1 MLKKPSLGGTGLA
14 LVAALFIG
22 ILLLANHLLRGAKV
36 DLTADNLYTIADGT
50 ENIIKGLKEPVN
62 LYFFFSE
69 KTAASNPVI
78 RNHGIRVRELLEELV
93 SRSDGKLTLKVIDPQ
108 PFSEEEDRANELGIN
123 STTINASGD
132 KLYLGLAA
140 TNSTD
145 GKESIGFLDPRLEE
159 QLEYDVAKL
168 IHKLST
174 AKKPVVGWL
183 SSIPLGGDFDMQTGR
198 PRPPAA
204 VYQQIEQLYTVRTLE
219 PTLTGIDADV
229 DVLVIVHPKS
239 LPPAALYAIDQYAL
253 RGGHVLLFV
262 DPRAEADPTAAGDPN
277 NPMAQMQAD
286 RSSDLAP
293 LLGAWGVEYHP
304 DQVVADLDH
313 GLEVAMR
320 QGEQPSQHIAI
331 LGLNNENMAK
341 DVITAQIDAVN
352 LATAGSLKPAAGN
365 DKDKDKAAG
374 KDATGLVFEPLIHT
388 GKRAGLLPVQ
398 RFAMLA
404 DPASL
409 KDGFAPTGEFTV
421 AARLTGKAK
430 SAFPDGPPA
439 GATAAADAL
448 KESAQP
454 LNVVVVADTDLLTD
468 FMWGQSANFFG
479 QNVFQPFANNGELVW
494 NAIDNLGGSSDLISI
509 RARAAY
515 SRPFERVEALKR
527 NADAQ
532 LRVKEQQLQQ
542 QLQQTE
548 EKLTQLQ
555 TAQPS
560 GNDAIL
566 TPEMAQAIDN
576 FQKQKLQIRKELRET
591 RAGLDKDI
599 RALGWKL
606 KLVNML
612 LMPVLITALGLLV
625 AMWRKRR
632 RHAIAMLRKGSAS

>member
-1 MLKKPSLGGTGLA
+1 MLKKSSLGGTGLA
-14 LVAALFIG
+14 LVAVLFIG
-22 ILLLANHLLRGAKV
+22 ILLLASHLLRGAKV
-36 DLTADNLYTIADGT
+36 DLTADKLYTIADGT

-69 KTAASNPVI
+69 KTAATNPVI

-123 STTINASGD
+123 STTINAGGD

-183 SSIPLGGDFDMQTGR
+183 SSIPMGGDFDMQTGR

-204 VYQQIEQLYTVRTLE
+204 VYQQVEQLYTVRTLE
-219 PTLTGIDADV
+219 PTLTSIDADV
-229 DVLVIVHPKS
+229 DVLVLVHPKN

-253 RGGHVLLFV
+253 RGGHVLVFV
-262 DPRAEADPTAAGDPN
+262 DPRAEADPAAAADPG

-293 LLGAWGVEYHP
+293 LLKAWGVDYQP

-341 DVITAQIDAVN
+341 DVITAQIDTVN
-352 LATAGSLKPAAGN
+352 FATAGSLKPVAPGGA
-365 DKDKDKAAG
+365 KDKGDGQDAG
-374 KDATGLVFEPLIHT
+374 GLSFEPLIHT

-421 AARLTGKAK
+421 AARVTGKAK

-439 GATAAADAL
+439 GAKAPADAL

-468 FMWGQSANFFG
+468 YMWVQQANFFG
-479 QNVFQPFANNGELVW
+479 QTVFQPFANNGELVW

-548 EKLTQLQ
+548 EKLTKLQ

-576 FQKQKLQIRKELRET
+576 FQKQKLQIRKDLRET

-625 AMWRKRR
+625 ASWRKRR
-632 RHAIAMLRKGSAS
+632 RHAIAMLRKGGAA